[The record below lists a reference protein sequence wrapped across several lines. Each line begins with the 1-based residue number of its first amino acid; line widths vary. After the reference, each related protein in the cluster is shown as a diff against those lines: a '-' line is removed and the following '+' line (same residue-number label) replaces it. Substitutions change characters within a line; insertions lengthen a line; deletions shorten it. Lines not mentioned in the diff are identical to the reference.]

1 MDAKKRIISASIG
14 MVIGTTIYCFG
25 VVFILRLGSFY
36 ASGVTGIAQLLSEI
50 IDKIFNSNFSYFMS
64 VFIGLFNIPLFLIG
78 WNGVSKKFAVLSLA
92 SVGLQ
97 VVLNTIFQYI
107 YNKYGSP
114 FDSLADNRLLLAI
127 LGGLVNGVGMGIAL
141 RCGSST
147 GGMDIVSQYLSFK
160 KKTPFTKISFTINFV
175 IIFVGGVV
183 NGIETAAYTIVN
195 LIICILVLD
204 KIHTIYKF
212 MKISIITEEKGR
224 MREELVKKFNHGVTI
239 YPVIGGYS
247 NAPKYV
253 LESIV
258 SSYEINDYRD
268 IAKMVDPHCFIS
280 YTNIKG
286 IDGNFNQNT
295 IT

>member
-1 MDAKKRIISASIG
+1 MDSKKRIITASLG
-14 MVIGTTIYCFG
+14 MFVGTTIYCFG

-50 IDKIFNSNFSYFMS
+50 LDSVFEMDLSYLMS
-64 VFIGLFNIPLFLIG
+64 VFIGLFNIPLFIIG
-78 WNGVSKKFAVLSLA
+78 WNGVSKKFAILSLV

-97 VVLNTIFQYI
+97 VILNTIFQYI

-114 FDSLADNRLLLAI
+114 FVDLGDNRLLLAI

-175 IIFVGGVV
+175 IIFVSGIF

-195 LIICILVLD
+195 LIICVLVLD

-247 NAPKYV
+247 NSPKFV

-268 IAKMVDPHCFIS
+268 IAKMVDQHCFIS

-286 IDGNFNQNT
+286 VDGNFNQNT
-295 IT
+295 IA

>member
-1 MDAKKRIISASIG
+1 MKNRIVKAAIG
-14 MVIGTTIYCFG
+14 MCLGTTIYCFG

-36 ASGVTGIAQLLSEI
+36 ASGVTGISQLLAEI
-50 IDKIFNSNFSYFMS
+50 INSLFEVDLSYLMS
-64 VFIGLFNIPLFLIG
+64 AFIGLINIPLFLIG
-78 WNGVSKKFAVLSLA
+78 WKGVSKKFAVLSVS
-92 SVGLQ
+92 SVILQ
-97 VVLNTIFQYI
+97 VLLNTLFQYI
-107 YNKYGSP
+107 YNKFGSP
-114 FDSLADNRLLLAI
+114 FDILKENRLLLAI
-127 LGGLVNGVGMGIAL
+127 LGGLLNGVGMGIAL

-160 KKTPFTKISFTINFV
+160 KKTPFTKISFTINFT
-175 IIFVGGVV
+175 IIFVSGIF

-195 LIICILVLD
+195 LIICILLLD

-224 MREELVKKFNHGVTI
+224 MREEFIKRFNHGITI

-247 NAPKYV
+247 NTPKYV

-258 SSYEINDYRD
+258 SSYELGDYRE
-268 IAKMVDPHCFIS
+268 IAKKVDPKCFIS
-280 YTNIKG
+280 YSDIKG